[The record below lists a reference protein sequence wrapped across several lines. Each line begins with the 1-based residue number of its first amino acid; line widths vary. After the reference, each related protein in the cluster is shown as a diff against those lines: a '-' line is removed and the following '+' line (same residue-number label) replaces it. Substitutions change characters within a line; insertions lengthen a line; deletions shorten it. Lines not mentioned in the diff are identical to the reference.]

1 MEKFNLD
8 GPAAFV
14 IPHWSQGSEM
24 ERKWLDETLERILLQ
39 TDPNWVILI
48 GDGNSPSAEAKD
60 YLRKLEKEFKGKMK
74 ILFMDHSDGPGHAR
88 NVCHPIRL
96 RAEVSLHRL
105 H

>member
-24 ERKWLDETLERILLQ
+24 ERKWLDATLERIKLQ

-48 GDGNSPSAEAKD
+48 GTGIP
-60 YLRKLEKEFKGKMK
+60 LRT
-74 ILFMDHSDGPGHAR
+74 
-88 NVCHPIRL
+88 
-96 RAEVSLHRL
+96 
-105 H
+105 